1 MLTASA
7 VQAADTEPETPMHQH
22 DSTKEAKPDQTD
34 ITTTVPSPATVY
46 ALTPPQDDTGG
57 HAPPQ
62 VEPAAPAAAPAPA
75 ATQAQASA
83 APGIDSSPV
92 SP

>member
-1 MLTASA
+1 MLTACV
-7 VQAADTEPETPMHQH
+7 VQAASVDTEMQMHLEELIKETIA
-22 DSTKEAKPDQTD
+22 DATG
-34 ITTTVPSPATVY
+34 ITMATSPPATVY
-46 ALTPPQDDTGG
+46 ALTPQQGDIVG

-62 VEPAAPAAAPAPA
+62 VEPAAPAPLPA
-75 ATQAQASA
+75 ATPAQDSA

>member
-62 VEPAAPAAAPAPA
+62 VEPAAPLPA
-75 ATQAQASA
+75 ATQAEASA
-83 APGIDSSPV
+83 APGIDSSLV